1 MSLAAVAKKE
11 FRDTVRSRSLFV
23 VTGLFL
29 LWAGFLASIQHIPDT
44 YPQSSVP
51 RSTRALLNSMKQSS
65 AFVAL
70 IGLGLGYNAIAGER
84 ESGRYKL
91 LLGLPNSRRDV
102 VYGKFLGRTAVVAVA
117 IAVAHS
123 VTALVALFTYESFAV
138 GPFALYTFFTFCYGA
153 VHIAVALAISVALR
167 SRLRALAVTA
177 LLYGFFWFFWALALV
192 SIQQLLIG
200 IRNPDWFILLGML
213 NPSNAF
219 EYATVAFVPGVADL
233 TTLVRPDGPYLHESF
248 GLPIL
253 LLWLVLPLQL
263 GYRRFKTIDLPT

>member
-1 MSLAAVAKKE
+1 MSLTAVAKKE
-11 FRDTVRSRSLFV
+11 FRDTIRSRSLFV

-29 LWAGFLASIQHIPDT
+29 LWAGFLVTIQHIPDT

-51 RSTRALLNSMKQSS
+51 ISTRALLNSMKQSS

-117 IAVAHS
+117 ILVSHT
-123 VTALVALFTYESFAV
+123 VTALIALVTYDSFAV
-138 GPFALYTFFTFCYGA
+138 APVALYTFFTFFYGA
-153 VHIAVALAISVALR
+153 VHIAVALAISVALT

-200 IRNPDWFILLGML
+200 IRNPDWFVLLGML

-219 EYATVAFVPGVADL
+219 EHATIAFVPGVADL
-233 TTLVRPDGPYLHESF
+233 TTKVRPDGPFLHDSF
-248 GLPIL
+248 GLVIL
-253 LLWLVLPLQL
+253 MFWMVLPLYL
-263 GYRRFKTIDLPT
+263 GYRRFRTMDLPT